1 MRADLRRILE
11 RLAAIELGL
20 ACLAGLLVLVAACT
34 LAQVKLGTFGAVEV
48 YIRSWV
54 LWTAIGGVRVPV
66 FPGGAAFGLVFAVN
80 LLAAI
85 FVRHTWYGGRR
96 GLLLAHFGIILL
108 VGGEFLTAA
117 YSVESNL
124 SFEEGATKSW
134 TESYRRFELALIDA
148 TDPRVDRVH
157 AIPASR
163 LARGGTVA
171 DARLP
176 FTVRILEWHANAHVM
191 KQDAADDHGHAAATR
206 GDGRGQVAHGLP
218 PVTTDDQSNAPAAL
232 VELLSGDASLGTWLV
247 SSEGSPQAFEVA
259 GRKYVLALRL
269 ERYALPFSLT
279 LKDFTHDQY
288 PGTDIPKNFS
298 SLVRLVDPARGQD
311 REALIWM
318 NHPLRY
324 AGLTFY
330 QASFGK
336 NDTLSVL
343 QCVRN
348 PGWRLPYLACAL
360 VAVGMAWH
368 YLGMLGGRK
377 PEGEDA

>member
-1 MRADLRRILE
+1 MRIEFRRWLE
-11 RLAAIELGL
+11 RFAAIEVGL

-48 YIRSWV
+48 YIRSWL
-54 LWTAIGGVRVPV
+54 LWTTVGGLRIPV
-66 FPGGAAFGLVFAVN
+66 FPGGAAFGLIFAVN
-80 LLAAI
+80 LAAAI
-85 FVRHTWYGGRR
+85 VVRHTWYGGRR

-117 YSVESNL
+117 FSVESNL
-124 SFEEGATKSW
+124 SFEEGSTKAW

-148 TDPRVDRVH
+148 TDPKIDRVH

-176 FTVRILEWHANAHVM
+176 FQVRILEWHANAHVM
-191 KQDAADDHGHAAATR
+191 KQDAGDTHGHALATR
-206 GDGRGQVAHGLP
+206 GTGKGMVAHGLP
-218 PVTTDDQSNAPAAL
+218 LVSADDQSNAPAAL
-232 VELLSGDASLGTWLV
+232 VELLAGSQSLGSWLL
-247 SSEGSPQAFEVA
+247 SSEGTPQAFEVG
-259 GRKYVLALRL
+259 GRKYELALRL

-298 SLVRLVDPARGQD
+298 SLVRLVDGPRHQD
-311 REALIWM
+311 RDVLIWM

-324 AGLTFY
+324 RGLTFY

-343 QCVRN
+343 QVVRN
-348 PGWRLPYLACAL
+348 PGWTLPYLACLL

-368 YLGMLGGRK
+368 YLGMLAGRR
-377 PEGEDA
+377 PEDA